1 MRKGRLLLLTAL
13 FALLAVG
20 PAAIAHHPDH
30 SQSKEDFPGE
40 GVLPADQHSQE
51 AGHLPPVDRNVRLVG
66 KAEVFNPAGTGNDG
80 RVADVSAYGDY
91 AFLTAFRDPT
101 CERAG
106 AHVIDISN
114 PRRPSEVRS
123 AFMETTPNNYAGEG
137 SDVLRMKN
145 RFFNGVL
152 FMHQNETC
160 PGAPNPTQPGTRGGI
175 NIWDVSNPEQ
185 PNLLVM
191 HAGDYPGG
199 LANDQANQT
208 HSQFAWTNKFTNRSY
223 VVLVDDEEFTD
234 LDILE
239 ITDPENPVLI
249 NDTLDLNEAP
259 FEVDQDSPS
268 NLTDSFSHDMV
279 VKRIGRRYVM
289 SVSYWDGGYVQ
300 LDVTDPTAGNVSLIA
315 ESDYAQLDEERL
327 ARGHRISPEGNGHQ
341 SELSPDNRFLVA
353 TDEDFNPYRAV
364 ATITSGPYAG
374 TEYTA
379 TSASGTPAVD
389 ADTSISGTPTWVGD
403 ACGTLP
409 AGEGVALVER
419 GTCTFQVKL
428 DNITAAGYDAGIV
441 FQNVRADCLSQ
452 VFMAAEGDIPFVFVN
467 RLTGLQLLQVA
478 GVTEDNACTTASP
491 AVGSSTASTTI
502 EAIFDGW
509 GYIRLFRTDI
519 PGRVGQ
525 PGSISQI
532 DTFTVPEAQDPAFA
546 SGFGDLSVHEVA
558 LDPDEDRRLAYV
570 SYYSAGFRILKYGNR
585 GLREV
590 GAFIDE
596 GGNNF
601 WGVEVHE
608 VDDRQYV
615 LASDRDFGLYIF
627 QPDLDDD
634 DDDDRDDDDRD
645 RDDD

>member
-30 SQSKEDFPGE
+30 SQGKELFPGE
-40 GVLPADQHSQE
+40 GVLTADQHGQTD
-51 AGHLPPVDRNVRLVG
+51 GHLPPVDRNVRLVG
-66 KAEVFNPAGTGNDG
+66 KAEVFNPSGDGNDG

-101 CERAG
+101 CEQAG

-123 AFMETTPNNYAGEG
+123 AFMETTPQNYAGEG
-137 SDVLRMKN
+137 SDVLRMNN

-160 PGAPNPTQPGTRGGI
+160 PGAPNPTEPRTRGGI
-175 NIWDVSNPEQ
+175 NIWDVSEPENPE
-185 PNLLVM
+185 LLVK

-199 LANDQANQT
+199 LSNDQANQT
-208 HSQFAWTNKFTNRSY
+208 HSQFAWTNKFTNRTY

-239 ITDPENPVLI
+239 ITDPRNPVLI

-259 FEVDQDSPS
+259 FEVDQDSPA
-268 NLTDSFSHDMV
+268 NLTDSFSHDMT
-279 VKRIGRRYVM
+279 VKRIGSRYVM

-300 LDVTDPTAGNVSLIA
+300 LDVTDPTPGNVSLIA
-315 ESDYAQLDEERL
+315 ESDFAQLDEERL
-327 ARGHRISPEGNGHQ
+327 ARGHEISPEGNAHQ

-353 TDEDFNPYRAV
+353 TDEDFNAHRVV
-364 ATITSGPYAG
+364 ATIDSGPYAG

-379 TSASGTPAVD
+379 TPAPGTPPID
-389 ADTSISGTPTWVGD
+389 PDTSISGTPTFVGL
-403 ACGTLP
+403 ACASSPPP
-409 AGEGVALVER
+409 AGDGVALIER
-419 GTCTFQVKL
+419 GVCPFQEKL
-428 DNITAAGYDAGIV
+428 NTIKAAGYDAGIV
-441 FQNVRADCLSQ
+441 FNSQFPAGSTCLGQ
-452 VFMAAEGDIPFVFVN
+452 VNMLATGDIPFVFVN

-478 GVTEDNACTTASP
+478 GVAEANACTTASP
-491 AVGSSTASTTI
+491 GTGSPVASTTI
-502 EAIFDGW
+502 EAVFDGW
-509 GYIRLFRTDI
+509 GYIRLFRTDL

-525 PGSISQI
+525 TGSISQV
-532 DTFTVPEAQDPAFA
+532 DTFTVPEAQDPDFA

-558 LDPDEDRRLAYV
+558 MDPERRLAYI
-570 SYYSAGFRILKYGNR
+570 SYYAAGFRILKYGPR

-608 VDDRQYV
+608 VDDEQYV

-634 DDDDRDDDDRD
+634 DDDDPD